1 MTNKLQLFFLI
12 LTGLFFSQSILA
24 QTKDDNELEKIIRYD
39 NAISDS
45 IEVGV
50 FYEHILDFNA
60 KQKNWLG
67 TEGYR
72 ETINCYFRINENTSE
87 VELVKITVVLQQEE
101 EQAFKSYLYNDSQ
114 RPMMC
119 YNSYIKNGKTV
130 GNQGAYFGK
139 GSIVALSANDTI
151 IVGDDLTDEM
161 VNAARDMYLNGERYR
176 QLFETVVSIQSR

>member
-1 MTNKLQLFFLI
+1 MTNKLYIFFLI
-12 LTGLFFSQSILA
+12 CLGLFLSEATFA
-24 QTKDDNELEKIIRYD
+24 QADDDNELEKIIQYD

-45 IEVGV
+45 INLGV
-50 FYEHILDFNA
+50 FYEHILDFNS

-72 ETINCYFRINENTSE
+72 EMVNFYFRINENTNE
-87 VELVKITVVLQQEE
+87 VELVKITVILQQEN
-101 EQAFKSYLYNDSQ
+101 EQAFKSYLYSDNQ

-119 YNSYIKNGKTV
+119 YNSYIRDGKTV

-139 GSIVALSANDTI
+139 GAIVALSVNDTI
-151 IVGDDLTDEM
+151 IVGNELTDEM

-176 QLFETVVSIQSR
+176 QLFETVISIQSK